1 MHLENQPQSELYLSW
16 SISVCGLEKIRRFLV
31 GSWEVVVI
39 NTLIKLNELASGVN
53 EGIVRDVD
61 AFVVAV
67 EHIKEFRQ
75 KSQFEIGANIEMS
88 GKSHV
93 RGRIVRT

>member
-1 MHLENQPQSELYLSW
+1 MHLENQPQSELYLPW
-16 SISVCGLEKIRRFLV
+16 SISVCGLQKICRFLV

-39 NTLIKLNELASGVN
+39 NTLIKLNELAGGVN

-67 EHIKEFRQ
+67 EHVKEFR
-75 KSQFEIGANIEMS
+75 
-88 GKSHV
+88 
-93 RGRIVRT
+93 